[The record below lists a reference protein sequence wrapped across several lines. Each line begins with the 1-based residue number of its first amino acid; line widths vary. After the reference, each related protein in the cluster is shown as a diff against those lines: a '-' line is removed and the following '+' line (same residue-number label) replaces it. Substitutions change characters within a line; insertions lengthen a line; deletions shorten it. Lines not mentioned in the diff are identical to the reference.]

1 MAPLYTDNETH
12 IISLVEGG
20 AEIIN
25 TPSLLDL
32 SLSAPYYHDG
42 RFKTLGELL
51 DRHPADIEGQSQ
63 VKMEGGSVADL
74 VGFLEGIRRPE
85 FLSLPALLT
94 STEVPV
100 IQSPLNGISRVSL
113 ELVVNKESPHAL
125 EISYTHS
132 ANSAFDTFLIAEHL
146 ATAAYWYFEDNSTI
160 KKFRLGA
167 DIMPLS
173 THQIAEAVHRH
184 ELPNILLDN
193 LDLAGEIFSFHAITT
208 ERGASPYDTL
218 NWLFYDVKEVEL

>member
-1 MAPLYTDNETH
+1 MRTH
-12 IISLVEGG
+12 IINLAEGG
-20 AEIIN
+20 TEVIN
-25 TPSLLDL
+25 TPSLIDL
-32 SLSAPYYHDG
+32 SLSSPYYHDG

-63 VKMEGGSVADL
+63 VKLEGDSLADL
-74 VGFLEGIRRPE
+74 VSFLEGISRPE

-100 IQSPLNGISRVSL
+100 IQPPLNGISRVSL
-113 ELVVNKESPHAL
+113 ELVVNKENSHAL

-132 ANSAFDTFLIAEHL
+132 ANSAFDTFLIAEHS

-160 KKFRLGA
+160 KKFGLGA

-173 THQIAEAVHRH
+173 AHQTIRSCA
-184 ELPNILLDN
+184 
-193 LDLAGEIFSFHAITT
+193 
-208 ERGASPYDTL
+208 
-218 NWLFYDVKEVEL
+218 